1 MKFGIP
7 NETYHC
13 VAYSKSGR
21 FISQDIFSNNI
32 VKISKKFIIE
42 WGKRIAKIHSSD
54 LGHISVCR
62 ESTSEIMRYT
72 PSGAISCLS
81 K

>member
-13 VAYSKSGR
+13 VVYDDSGNQITNEYFNGVRVTKKLLLEWAKNVAAYY
-21 FISQDIFSNNI
+21 
-32 VKISKKFIIE
+32 KK
-42 WGKRIAKIHSSD
+42 K
-54 LGHISVCR
+54 LNHISVCR